1 VPTSS
6 YNKTVTLEEA
16 LVDEVEGTRGE
27 ASTSE
32 RVNELLKRALDV
44 ERQEKLDREAELF
57 YGGAEKRPEER
68 SFEKASL
75 RANPPLGRLS
85 GATLSRIDA
94 AIRTALGL
102 T

>member
-44 ERQEKLDREAELF
+44 WSGRKNWT
-57 YGGAEKRPEER
+57 GRPSFSTVVRKSGRR
-68 SFEKASL
+68 SVPSRRRHCALIRHS
-75 RANPPLGRLS
+75 ADCPAPPYPGLMLPS
-85 GATLSRIDA
+85 GPH
-94 AIRTALGL
+94 
-102 T
+102 